1 MPLLD
6 RPAHATFAFGGLM
19 GERIAANQRHWLLSA
34 PTANPAMLT
43 MFRDRA
49 QRLDV
54 HGQSVSTPNGRP
66 ASERLIVWS
75 GEYAGKYLISAVQG
89 FRLTRDE
96 HLLAELREFVA
107 RLIDYHS
114 PDGYLGPFEQNQR
127 MTGVN
132 SDGGA
137 LWDLWG
143 QY

>member
-6 RPAHATFAFGGLM
+6 RPTHASFAFGGLM
-19 GERIAANQRHWLLSA
+19 GERIAANQRHWLLPA

-43 MFRDRA
+43 MFRDRDE
-49 QRLDV
+49 RLDV
-54 HGQSVSTPNGRP
+54 QGHAAPSGRP

-89 FRLTRDE
+89 FRLTRDQ

-107 RLIDYHS
+107 RLIDYQA

-137 LWDLWG
+137 
-143 QY
+143 